1 MKLSLLGMKASLASE
16 RLLLALWFGSLCA
29 IGYLAVP
36 MAFATLADV
45 TLAGDYAGKLFSAV
59 NYLGLTAGSVLIISK
74 VIVYGKNVLNLW
86 RFWVL
91 LTMFML
97 TVVFVT
103 YLQPEVALV
112 KQQIHNDSNLVEQF
126 FLLHNISK
134 NLYIL
139 ITLLGLALVVSYDRV
154 ES

>member
-1 MKLSLLGMKASLASE
+1 MKASLASE
-16 RLLLALWFGSLCA
+16 RLLLTLWVGSLCA

-36 MAFATLADV
+36 MAFATLNDV

-59 NYLGLTAGSVLIISK
+59 NYLGLAAGSVLIISK
-74 VIVYGKNVLNLW
+74 LIVHGKGVLNSW

-91 LTMFML
+91 LTMFTL
-97 TVVFVT
+97 TAVFVT

-112 KQQIHNDSNLVEQF
+112 KQQMHDDTNLVEQF
-126 FLLHNISK
+126 SLLHSISK
-134 NLYIL
+134 NLYLFIS
-139 ITLLGLALVVSYDRV
+139 LLGLALVVSSDKV